1 MLHGDDQYNAKYIK
15 DMIESFKLNKN
26 IAAVSG
32 SRMKNK
38 LEAIK
43 GNMPIYKFLGNI
55 FLTKLFNFFYGTNF
69 SDCHTG
75 YWAYDLKKIDKEF
88 FDRADNEFCFDIDL
102 RLLMVNSKLK
112 IDEIM
117 IKTKYGSER
126 SSIHFIYALR
136 YLIKVI
142 KFKLLKKL

>member
-1 MLHGDDQYNAKYIK
+1 
-15 DMIESFKLNKN
+15 
-26 IAAVSG
+26 
-32 SRMKNK
+32 
-38 LEAIK
+38 
-43 GNMPIYKFLGNI
+43 MPIYKFLGNI
-55 FLTKLFNFFYGTNF
+55 FLTKLFNLFYGTNF